1 MNPQAIVGGLTL
13 ISMISAITYLNI
25 SGEKKEEEITVNTKR
40 MSLMSASEAA
50 DASSNEIEIES
61 GDSVDKEAFENIT
74 GNKVSM
80 DKKTSSLMDDLE
92 NNMVGREKKEVPL
105 EATQNENEKQRQPI
119 QANVGMDDDFFDDA
133 KKTQETPDVSQED
146 FREIIADRTPY
157 VPPKETNSKFK
168 RAVRNVAPRE
178 ITKTVD
184 EDSEILMAMNGF
196 SNLETIEGRKVNQR
210 IGIKSGC
217 RVLAVVDDAFELV
230 AGDKQTTT
238 LSIVAPLQGCP
249 NGFPDGVKLLAE
261 ASASKANQRI
271 NLKVT
276 SCSDKFQRNKS
287 LSCQGVVKDI
297 RGVNGL
303 EPRIYSESGWKIVAR
318 TVSSLVSTFILSD
331 ITEVAVTAGT
341 VSTQGQGNKIRES
354 VASAVVQAGE
364 QIAGSFRS
372 EPILNVSSRAVVQV
386 LFTKDT
392 EQW

>member
-1 MNPQAIVGGLTL
+1 MNHYAIIVGVMIGGITLTL
-13 ISMISAITYLNI
+13 LIP
-25 SGEKKEEEITVNTKR
+25 SGESTDEVTVNTKN
-40 MSLMSASEAA
+40 MSLMEALEGV
-50 DASSNEIEIES
+50 DASSNQIEIES
-61 GDSVDKEAFENIT
+61 GDSVSKEALENIT
-74 GNKVSM
+74 GNNVIIDENKP
-80 DKKTSSLMDDLE
+80 SLLE
-92 NNMVGREKKEVPL
+92 SFEEKASVGREEKAVSL
-105 EATQNENEKQRQPI
+105 ESTQQELQDTEEQKTSLD
-119 QANVGMDDDFFDDA
+119 AEFFDDT
-133 KKTQETPDVSQED
+133 KKGTAQTPDVSQES
-146 FREIIADRTPY
+146 FQEIIADRTPY
-157 VPPKETNSKFK
+157 IPPKESNPNFK
-168 RAVRNVAPRE
+168 RAVRNVAPQE
-178 ITKTVD
+178 TPKTVD
-184 EDSEILMAMNGF
+184 EDSEVLMAMNGF

-230 AGDKQTTT
+230 SGDKQTTT